1 MWPEALDML
10 WTSGKK
16 DGVVDVSQQVDRM
29 TTKTYECP
37 CLTPHGQ
44 HFSIGAR
51 RPLTG
56 QVFCGHQ
63 GRFHFAFMPRRDGE
77 VHPSRVPSGFFE
89 FGAHDRQGGVWLPGL
104 PPPFP
109 SCPPQDLA
117 SLAGNAGSTVFCYVE
132 CWWCQLPFSNLFST
146 TLVSRLHFKFIMIT
160 IISINLIYSNSW
172 S

>member
-1 MWPEALDML
+1 MWPEALDIL

-16 DGVVDVSQQVDRM
+16 GVVDVSQQVDRM

-56 QVFCGHQ
+56 QVLCGHQ

-104 PPPFP
+104 P
-109 SCPPQDLA
+109 
-117 SLAGNAGSTVFCYVE
+117 AGNAGSTVFCYVE
-132 CWWCQLPFSNLFST
+132 C
-146 TLVSRLHFKFIMIT
+146 
-160 IISINLIYSNSW
+160 
-172 S
+172 